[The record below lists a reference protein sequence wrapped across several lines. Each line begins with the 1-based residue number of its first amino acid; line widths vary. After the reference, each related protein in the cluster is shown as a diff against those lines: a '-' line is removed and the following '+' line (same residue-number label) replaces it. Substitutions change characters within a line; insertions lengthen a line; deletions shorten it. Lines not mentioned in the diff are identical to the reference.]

1 MRIDKLPAV
10 LENHPIPTLWLDES
24 STSII
29 SANKAARNLFGYRD
43 GHLTETSI
51 KKLFGDLVIGSGQD
65 SITTISTK
73 SAGEIAAK
81 VELRNVELD
90 NDKFQLLFVISL
102 PHISFERTPP
112 QSSSFEKI
120 IQHHQNEVLT
130 VNEIDLSV
138 LYVNEAALKNLEYS
152 NEEIKQLKVVDLFSF
167 PDEMALTALLNTL
180 RSSSTDRID
189 LQLKFTRKPGSH
201 YDVDVTIRY
210 LKEERVFVFIA
221 SDISAKLLTEKKLL
235 ESIREKDNL
244 IKEIHHRVKNNLQL
258 ISSIIYLKLT
268 SLKES
273 EMRSFLEDTRQKIRS
288 IALIHERLLQT
299 EKLDNVDISDYLGKL
314 IQDLEVTYQ
323 RVDLQLNIETNLEKK
338 LMSLDTAII
347 CGLIVNELITNSIK
361 HAFRGKSEGKI
372 EIRFFEEKDKSFR
385 LVVADN
391 GNGLPLDIE
400 PGKTSSFG
408 MQLLYVF
415 ARQLNGSW
423 QINRENGCKFQLN
436 F

>member
-10 LENHPIPTLWLDES
+10 FENHPIATLWLDES
-24 STSII
+24 LTSII
-29 SANKAARNLFGYRD
+29 SANKAARNLFGDSD
-43 GHLTETSI
+43 GVLAEISI
-51 KKLFGDLVIGSGQD
+51 KNLFDDLVFGSNLD
-65 SITTISTK
+65 SITTINTK
-73 SAGEIAAK
+73 NTGKIAAK

-90 NDKFQLLFVISL
+90 NDKFHLLFVIAL
-102 PHISFERTPP
+102 PPNSFESAVHH
-112 QSSSFEKI
+112 SSSFKEI
-120 IQHHQNEVLT
+120 VAQYQNEVLM
-130 VNEIDLSV
+130 VSEGDLSV
-138 LYVNEAALKNLEYS
+138 LYANEAALKNLEYS
-152 NEEIKQLKVVDLFSF
+152 DGEMKRLKVVALFSF
-167 PDEMALTALLNTL
+167 PDKMALTALLNTL
-180 RSSSTDRID
+180 VSSSTDHLD
-189 LQLKFTRKPGSH
+189 LRLKFTRKAGSH

-210 LKEERVFVFIA
+210 LKEERVFVFVA

-314 IQDLEVTYQ
+314 IHDLQVTYQ
-323 RVDLQLNIETNLEKK
+323 RADLQLNIETSLEKN

-347 CGLIVNELITNSIK
+347 CGLIVNELVTNSIK

-372 EIRFFEEKDKSFR
+372 AIRFFEEKDSTFR

-391 GNGLPLDIE
+391 GNGLPPDIE

-423 QINRENGCKFQLN
+423 QIDRENGCKFQLN

>member
-1 MRIDKLPAV
+1 MRINSLPAIF
-10 LENHPIPTLWLDES
+10 ENHPVPTLSLDES
-24 STSII
+24 LTSVI
-29 SANKAARNLFGYRD
+29 SANKAARNLLGYDD
-43 GHLTETSI
+43 GFLAEGSI
-51 KKLFGDLVIGSGQD
+51 KHLFGDLAIRPNHN
-65 SITTISTK
+65 SITTINTK
-73 SAGEIAAK
+73 DSGNVK
-81 VELRNVELD
+81 VKIELQNIELD
-90 NDKFQLLFVISL
+90 GHKFQVLFVMALEKYLDSRL
-102 PHISFERTPP
+102 SEL
-112 QSSSFEKI
+112 SSFEKI
-120 IQHHQNEVLT
+120 VQHFQHEILTISEGELRVVYANET
-130 VNEIDLSV
+130 
-138 LYVNEAALKNLEYS
+138 ALKNLQYS
-152 NEEIKQLKVVDLFSF
+152 NVEIRRLKIIDLFSF
-167 PDEMALTALLNTL
+167 PDEMGLTALLNTL
-180 RSSSTDRID
+180 RSSSTERID
-189 LQLKFTRKPGSH
+189 LHLKFTRKSGEH
-201 YDVDVTIRY
+201 YDVGVAIRH
-210 LKEERVFVFIA
+210 LKEEKVFVFVA

-314 IQDLEVTYQ
+314 IQDLQVTYQ
-323 RVDLQLNIETNLEKK
+323 RADLQLSIETDLEKK

-347 CGLIVNELITNSIK
+347 CGLIVNELVTNSIK

-372 EIRFFEEKDKSFR
+372 QIRFIEGKDKTFN
-385 LVVADN
+385 LLVADN
-391 GNGLPLDIE
+391 GNGLPSDIE

-423 QINRENGCKFQLN
+423 QIERENGCKFQLN